1 LPQAGQSSIDMTW
14 LRLCIFALVSAS
26 LMNLLGKPLA
36 GKIVVSKSAR
46 SMTVYDAAGRPLK
59 TYTVLIGEAGVGPKR
74 QEGDRTTPEGEYFV
88 CFKNPQS
95 RFHLSLGL
103 SYPNE
108 ADARRGLAAGLIN
121 EEEYRLIIEANKQK
135 KIPPWKTALGGEIF
149 IHGESSENTTAGC
162 IAVSDREIEE
172 IFPLVELGTP
182 VIITP

>member
-1 LPQAGQSSIDMTW
+1 
-14 LRLCIFALVSAS
+14 
-26 LMNLLGKPLA
+26 MNLLTRPLV

-46 SMTVYDAAGRPLK
+46 TMTVYDKAGRILK
-59 TYTVLIGEAGVGPKR
+59 EFPVIVGASRVGPKQ
-74 QEGDRTTPEGEYFV
+74 QEGDRKTPEGEYFV

-108 ADARRGLAAGLIN
+108 TDARRGLLAGLIS
-121 EEEYRLIIEANKQK
+121 EEEYRLIVEANRLK

-149 IHGESSENTTAGC
+149 IHGKRDGYRATAGC
-162 IAVSDREIEE
+162 IAVSDQDIEE

-182 VIITP
+182 VIIDP